1 MTAIGKA
8 VFGCHILGGIVTK
21 KYSLSA
27 TTSSK
32 SYVLAADMVL
42 SDESDD
48 SPSGRDSWQGPMNS
62 PQEPSKDAPFP
73 APMSAGESRL
83 RAIFQDSDNVF
94 WVTNP
99 QGVPVPSECPTWLNY
114 TGQTVAELLQDWT
127 LALHPED
134 RTLAGEAWQTA
145 VKNRVSFRTEY
156 RLRRRD
162 GTYRHFMTLATPV
175 LAAQGEILEW
185 VGFCTD
191 ISHRKAVEETM
202 QRSAQTS
209 EILRKSI
216 LALNSC
222 ADLDSALNTLL
233 GHVICLSGMDG
244 GGVYTIEGANARL
257 RHHYGLPEGLAQQV
271 TLRPLTTPYVQ
282 NALANPD
289 DIFDV
294 LSRFPAHQS
303 ALARYGIQHFYC
315 IPLLSEKQPFGFIN
329 LCSNRAE
336 APKAADLE
344 LIRIL
349 TWETESLLTRL
360 SVEQRYRSVLT
371 AMAEGVVVQL
381 ADGSIMDCNPSAE
394 RILGLSRDQIMGR
407 KSVDPRWHSVR
418 ENGEPFPG
426 EQHPAMISLRTGKP
440 AHNVVMGLH
449 LPDRSQRWININ
461 AEPIFHHGEAKPYAV
476 VATFGDITERI
487 QMVQSLQDSEG
498 QLRRVGDNLPQGMMY
513 QLLSHADGRRQ
524 FLYVSAGVEKLHG
537 VTVQQVLDDAC
548 VLYGQIL
555 EADRDYVAKKEIE
568 CSKTLGSFSAQVS
581 FRRPDNE
588 VRWMQ
593 LSSAPTQLA
602 DGSILWDGLEIDIT
616 EAKRVEEHLRQT
628 QKMEGIGHLAG
639 GVAHEF
645 NNILAVLM
653 PGLAMVKE
661 SVANPEAQETLQ
673 QMQSLMQRAADLVK
687 QMLAFSRQSVLHR
700 EPYDLAADI
709 PAQIKLLK
717 RLLGERITVEY
728 SFPKDLPWINAD
740 KNLIAQALLNL
751 CVNARDAMK
760 GQGHLRIS
768 LDAVVVTAEAVKDF
782 TNVHAGE
789 FLCLSVADQGCGMS
803 RRVLEHL
810 FEPFFSTK
818 PVGEGT
824 GLGLATVQG
833 VVQQHHGWVKVESL
847 VGVGTTFRI
856 YLPATAP
863 QTVTAP
869 PPPKEMA
876 TGHGTI
882 LVVDDEP
889 ALRLVMRKLLVRMGY
904 VVLEAAHGAE
914 ALTLWEKHRAEIQ
927 LVFTDM
933 VMPGELTGLQL
944 AELVLKDKPTVKVII
959 TSGYNQQFFDL
970 EELERAKIIYLPKP
984 CEPVM
989 LTQIIRRCL
998 EPAA

>member
-1 MTAIGKA
+1 
-8 VFGCHILGGIVTK
+8 
-21 KYSLSA
+21 
-27 TTSSK
+27 
-32 SYVLAADMVL
+32 
-42 SDESDD
+42 
-48 SPSGRDSWQGPMNS
+48 
-62 PQEPSKDAPFP
+62 
-73 APMSAGESRL
+73 
-83 RAIFQDSDNVF
+83 
-94 WVTNP
+94 
-99 QGVPVPSECPTWLNY
+99 
-114 TGQTVAELLQDWT
+114 
-127 LALHPED
+127 
-134 RTLAGEAWQTA
+134 
-145 VKNRVSFRTEY
+145 
-156 RLRRRD
+156 
-162 GTYRHFMTLATPV
+162 
-175 LAAQGEILEW
+175 
-185 VGFCTD
+185 
-191 ISHRKAVEETM
+191 
-202 QRSAQTS
+202 
-209 EILRKSI
+209 
-216 LALNSC
+216 
-222 ADLDSALNTLL
+222 
-233 GHVICLSGMDG
+233 
-244 GGVYTIEGANARL
+244 
-257 RHHYGLPEGLAQQV
+257 
-271 TLRPLTTPYVQ
+271 
-282 NALANPD
+282 
-289 DIFDV
+289 
-294 LSRFPAHQS
+294 
-303 ALARYGIQHFYC
+303 
-315 IPLLSEKQPFGFIN
+315 
-329 LCSNRAE
+329 
-336 APKAADLE
+336 
-344 LIRIL
+344 
-349 TWETESLLTRL
+349 
-360 SVEQRYRSVLT
+360 
-371 AMAEGVVVQL
+371 
-381 ADGSIMDCNPSAE
+381 
-394 RILGLSRDQIMGR
+394 
-407 KSVDPRWHSVR
+407 
-418 ENGEPFPG
+418 
-426 EQHPAMISLRTGKP
+426 
-440 AHNVVMGLH
+440 
-449 LPDRSQRWININ
+449 
-461 AEPIFHHGEAKPYAV
+461 
-476 VATFGDITERI
+476 
-487 QMVQSLQDSEG
+487 
-498 QLRRVGDNLPQGMMY
+498 
-513 QLLSHADGRRQ
+513 
-524 FLYVSAGVEKLHG
+524 
-537 VTVQQVLDDAC
+537 
-548 VLYGQIL
+548 
-555 EADRDYVAKKEIE
+555 
-568 CSKTLGSFSAQVS
+568 
-581 FRRPDNE
+581 
-588 VRWMQ
+588 
-593 LSSAPTQLA
+593 
-602 DGSILWDGLEIDIT
+602 
-616 EAKRVEEHLRQT
+616 
-628 QKMEGIGHLAG
+628 
-639 GVAHEF
+639 
-645 NNILAVLM
+645 
-653 PGLAMVKE
+653 
-661 SVANPEAQETLQ
+661 
-673 QMQSLMQRAADLVK
+673 MQSLMQRAADLVK